1 MTAKLTGPACRAGR
15 ALLGWSM
22 RDLREA
28 SGVSLPTIQNIE
40 AGGEFQAATAAKI
53 IEAFAR
59 HSVELV
65 NGRGTGARL
74 VLGDAGAAPALHA
87 VTWRVEP
94 ARRHGE
100 FWTAYCSLPGRHAPL
115 FESRAGVDAW
125 AAAMGL
131 VQSDVDPDE
140 WFEP

>member
-1 MTAKLTGPACRAGR
+1 MTTKLTGPACRAGR

-40 AGGEFQAATAAKI
+40 AGGEFQAATGAKI
-53 IEAFAR
+53 VEAFDR
-59 HSVELV
+59 HGVEIT

-74 VLGDAGAAPALHA
+74 VLGDAGAAPALMG
-87 VTWRVEP
+87 VTWHVEP
-94 ARRHGE
+94 VRGYAGL
-100 FWTAYCSLPGRHAPL
+100 WTAYCSLPGRHAPV
-115 FESRAGVDAW
+115 FESRGGVDAW
-125 AAAMGL
+125 AAARGF
-131 VQSDVDPDE
+131 VQSDVDPDD